1 MAIENAQL
9 NSLIDQ
15 FRGEA
20 ERLRA
25 AKARINSMVARWY
38 LISGDVPND
47 ATAVT
52 ETRPDAANL
61 EPLTGQ
67 TVNDFAYALTL
78 VQAVLANIPEATL
91 EQFAVRAL
99 EISQ

>member
-9 NSLIDQ
+9 NGLIDQ

-25 AKARINSMVARWY
+25 MKARLNSLTARWA
-38 LISGDVPND
+38 LISAECPND
-47 ATAVT
+47 ATAIT
-52 ETRPDAANL
+52 ETRPDAATL

-67 TVNDFAYALTL
+67 TVNDFAYALGLLKNT
-78 VQAVLANIPEATL
+78 ADAIADATI
-91 EQFAVRAL
+91 EKFAVRAL